1 METVRFAIYS
11 RKSVLTDR
19 GESVENQV
27 ELCRRCLAAQYP
39 DVGPEEIAVYEDE
52 GFSGRDLQRPQF
64 RRMLE
69 DIRRERPEALVCYR
83 LDRVSRS
90 VGDFADLIRK
100 LEGWGVGFLCI
111 RERFDTSTPM
121 GKAMMYIA
129 SVFAQLERETIQKRV
144 ADAYFSRSQK
154 SFYMGGRVPYGY
166 RLVPAVIDGVKTSM
180 YEIVPEEAEVVRLM
194 YELYSKPECSYGD
207 LLRTFQEHGITK
219 NGKPWVRTRMADIL
233 RSPIYVRA
241 DLSVYQFYQ
250 NQGAIIANDP
260 SDFIGT
266 NGCYYYKGKEG
277 SGRKQMN
284 LEGNHLVLAPH
295 EGIVPADTWLKCR
308 LKCLNAKQVRPYQKA
323 KNTWLAGKVKCG
335 ICGYALVDK
344 HYANSKARYLLC
356 SHRMD
361 TKACPG
367 PGTIYTDDFE
377 NLIYDEM
384 KKKMAMFQRLRRRN
398 GPAADLELTARK
410 LELAR
415 LEQEIDALLERLA
428 QADDVMYR
436 YISERVGELD
446 GRKRELAKE
455 ISERSLR
462 KEVDCQEITGHLTRW
477 EELSFEDKRQT
488 VDQLIKV
495 IYATSDK
502 VQIEWRI

>member
-1 METVRFAIYS
+1 
-11 RKSVLTDR
+11 
-19 GESVENQV
+19 
-27 ELCRRCLAAQYP
+27 
-39 DVGPEEIAVYEDE
+39 
-52 GFSGRDLQRPQF
+52 
-64 RRMLE
+64 
-69 DIRRERPEALVCYR
+69 
-83 LDRVSRS
+83 
-90 VGDFADLIRK
+90 
-100 LEGWGVGFLCI
+100 
-111 RERFDTSTPM
+111 
-121 GKAMMYIA
+121 
-129 SVFAQLERETIQKRV
+129 
-144 ADAYFSRSQK
+144 
-154 SFYMGGRVPYGY
+154 
-166 RLVPAVIDGVKTSM
+166 
-180 YEIVPEEAEVVRLM
+180 
-194 YELYSKPECSYGD
+194 
-207 LLRTFQEHGITK
+207 
-219 NGKPWVRTRMADIL
+219 
-233 RSPIYVRA
+233 
-241 DLSVYQFYQ
+241 
-250 NQGAIIANDP
+250 
-260 SDFIGT
+260 
-266 NGCYYYKGKEG
+266 
-277 SGRKQMN
+277 MN

-295 EGIVPADTWLKCR
+295 EGIVLADTWLKCR

-335 ICGYALVDK
+335 ICGYALVEK

-398 GPAADLELTARK
+398 GPAADSELTARK

-428 QADDVMYR
+428 RADDVMYR